1 VTDQPGPGPLDRADG
16 QNGGMTLARACWSLT
31 AFALFVFGVIVLI
44 DGYIG
49 YAIVTLVISAA
60 AAINLL

>member
-1 VTDQPGPGPLDRADG
+1 VSANPPPDRRRRE
-16 QNGGMTLARACWSLT
+16 NGSMTLGRASWGIT
-31 AFALFVFGVIVLI
+31 ALALFVFGVVVLV

-49 YAIVTLVISAA
+49 YAIVTLVLCFA

>member
-1 VTDQPGPGPLDRADG
+1 
-16 QNGGMTLARACWSLT
+16 MTLARASWSIT
-31 AFALFVFGVIVLI
+31 AFVLFVCGMIVLFE
-44 DGYIG
+44 GYIG

>member
-1 VTDQPGPGPLDRADG
+1 
-16 QNGGMTLARACWSLT
+16 MTLGRASWAIT
-31 AFALFVFGVIVLI
+31 ALALFVFGVVVLV

-49 YAIVTLVISAA
+49 YAIVTLVLAFA